1 MLNKL
6 ALGTAQF
13 GFNYGITNFQGQVQT
28 SEVQSI
34 LSFAK
39 SHGITTL
46 DTAPGY
52 GKSEQ
57 VLGEIGIN
65 GFQVITKTEPL
76 TSGVNKV
83 IQAFIKSIDS
93 LEVECVEGL
102 LIRAKDIKDKDIDAL
117 YSELYKLKQDKLI
130 NKIGFSAYS
139 PEQVDSLLINF
150 DFDLIQV
157 PLNIF
162 DVRLAGG
169 GQLNALKDKDVE
181 IHARSIFLQGIL
193 LDIDNL
199 PKYFNSWKEQFYEY
213 HLMVQESGMSL
224 LEYALNF
231 VLNISEIDKV
241 IVGVNSKQQL
251 EEIVQAASGQFTSE
265 AYPINEIK
273 LLNPSLW
280 KI

>member
-102 LIRAKDIKDKDIDAL
+102 LIRAKDIKDKDIDTL